1 MTYRLILA
9 TNRLM
14 HFHHSLM
21 CIDCYDTGV
30 CSYGMSVMKG
40 FSGQNCLDCL
50 PSPVIT
56 HDHSLS
62 QVTVHAHQLSW
73 VTLGDH

>member
-1 MTYRLILA
+1 MTITDKKARAAANMKLRDDQYLLPLFVSR
-9 TNRLM
+9 
-14 HFHHSLM
+14 S
-21 CIDCYDTGV
+21 
-30 CSYGMSVMKG
+30 MKG